1 MNGGLDGLSP
11 NEQVEALR
19 REQMAADIAR
29 RVRRNA
35 RDEATSI
42 RTRLNRFLLEEDNRS
57 LLTFVELKVLGATS
71 DMLAAI
77 ETRLGE

>member
-1 MNGGLDGLSP
+1 MNNELSP
-11 NEQVEALR
+11 NEEVALLR

-29 RVRRNA
+29 RSRRNC

-42 RTRLNRFLLEEDNRS
+42 RTRLNHFLLEEDNRK

-77 ETRLGE
+77 ERRLGAK